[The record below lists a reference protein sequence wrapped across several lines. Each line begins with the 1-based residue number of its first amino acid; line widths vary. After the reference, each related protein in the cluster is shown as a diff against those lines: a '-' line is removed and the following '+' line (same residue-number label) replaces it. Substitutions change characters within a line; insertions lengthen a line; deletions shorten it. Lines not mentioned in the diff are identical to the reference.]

1 METFA
6 VFLIAVF
13 VHEAGHILTARIL
26 GIPVLAFRPTGSGA
40 VMTFD
45 FTGTT
50 YLREALVHLAG
61 SVFGLLTAVLA
72 RGLLGARANLFLGI
86 TAVLSFVNLLPIAGL
101 DGGGVLRCVLS
112 CLFQPE
118 RTEKI
123 CRIVSLSALL
133 LLWTAVLRAE
143 MRTAANFS
151 LLFFVIG
158 LMLANCS

>member
-1 METFA
+1 VENFT
-6 VFLIAVF
+6 VFLIAAF
-13 VHEAGHILTARIL
+13 VHEAGHFLTARIL

-45 FTGTT
+45 FSGTT
-50 YLREALVHLAG
+50 YLREAMVHLAG
-61 SVFGLLTAVLA
+61 ALFGMLTAVLA
-72 RGLLGARANLFLGI
+72 RWILGARANFCLGI
-86 TAVLSFVNLLPIAGL
+86 TAVLSLVNLLPIAGM

-112 CLFQPE
+112 CLFQLE

-133 LLWTAVLRAE
+133 LLWTAVLWAE